1 MTLNLLSLNR
11 SSTRLQSSSIEL
23 QIYCCRLI
31 YSVAF
36 CLHLSFIKL
45 QIAGGFLAGLIET
58 LWGSCC
64 CCCCCW
70 NRLGMLMVVGSIW
83 FLSIF
88 GRWEGRLNDTS
99 TPKEWKIRM
108 ELFSVW
114 LSATLASG
122 TVIPPPPPPPPPPP
136 SPPSS
141 SFFFASQCRHHFILL
156 LTTNNGSR
164 LKSHPPISVRLLA
177 PFNCFLLPLY
187 AMPFNSIQLNLSTC
201 CSDMSSNRTTVSDK
215 KKDTDYYLSVRLFKT
230 WMDNIPMINTF
241 FPG

>member
-1 MTLNLLSLNR
+1 MHSFRGLSSYRRVSPYRPNRVDLLEILFHFFFFFFLVFIFIFNEFPFASILLPFCFYFACVCRSSSYSFMTLNLLSLNR

-45 QIAGGFLAGLIET
+45 QIAVGFLAGLIET
-58 LWGSCC
+58 LWGSC

-88 GRWEGRLNDTS
+88 GRREGRLNDTS

-108 ELFSVW
+108 ELFSV
-114 LSATLASG
+114 
-122 TVIPPPPPPPPPPP
+122 
-136 SPPSS
+136 
-141 SFFFASQCRHHFILL
+141 
-156 LTTNNGSR
+156 
-164 LKSHPPISVRLLA
+164 
-177 PFNCFLLPLY
+177 
-187 AMPFNSIQLNLSTC
+187 
-201 CSDMSSNRTTVSDK
+201 
-215 KKDTDYYLSVRLFKT
+215 
-230 WMDNIPMINTF
+230 
-241 FPG
+241 